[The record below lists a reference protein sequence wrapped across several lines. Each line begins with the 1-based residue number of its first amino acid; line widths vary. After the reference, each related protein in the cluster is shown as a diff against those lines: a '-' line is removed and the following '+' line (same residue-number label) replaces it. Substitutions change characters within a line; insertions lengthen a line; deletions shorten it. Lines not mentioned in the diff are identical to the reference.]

1 MQSLFRVSR
10 KTQALRLEGEGGLP
24 EGVVCGASAGTLVTA
39 AQQTGARAVVSLSC
53 CVVGFTHEV

>member
-1 MQSLFRVSR
+1 MQSLFCVSR

-39 AQQTGARAVVSLSC
+39 AQQTGARAVSLAC